1 MAESLCVSPGGM
13 LGGGLGEAAPAEFRT
28 GQRRPEVSHRVR
40 YLLVLLAICPVVS
53 GCDAVEDLFGA
64 DTVTVALVNN
74 SSLDLDVEVEIYIS
88 DQQEIPELLL
98 TELGTKLEYTIEAG
112 ETVTFSRS
120 CDDLQA
126 IIVSNADLQVVGD
139 IGPATSSDV
148 LRDGDDFSCGDTI
161 VFTFDHSIVLIDFD
175 VAVTFEP

>member
-1 MAESLCVSPGGM
+1 M
-13 LGGGLGEAAPAEFRT
+13 T
-28 GQRRPEVSHRVR
+28 HQVR
-40 YLLVLLAICPVVS
+40 YLLALLAICPVVS
-53 GCDAVEDLFGA
+53 GCDALTELFEA

-74 SSLDLDVEVEIYIS
+74 SSLGLDVEVEIYIS

-126 IIVSNADLQVVGD
+126 IVVSNAELQIVGD
-139 IGPATSSDV
+139 IGPATNSDV
-148 LRDGDDFSCGDTI
+148 LRDGDDFSCGDTV
-161 VFTFDHSIVLIDFD
+161 VFTFDHSIVLIEFD
-175 VAVTFEP
+175 VTATLEE

>member
-1 MAESLCVSPGGM
+1 MI
-13 LGGGLGEAAPAEFRT
+13 
-28 GQRRPEVSHRVR
+28 HRVR
-40 YLLVLLAICPVVS
+40 YLLVLVAIWPVVS

-88 DQQEIPELLL
+88 DQQNIPEALL
-98 TELGTKLEYTIEAG
+98 TQLGTRLTYTVEAG

-126 IIVSNADLQVVGD
+126 IIVSNADLQVLVG

-148 LRDGDDFSCGDTI
+148 LRDGDFSCGDTI

-175 VAVTFEP
+175 VTVTVEQ

>member
-1 MAESLCVSPGGM
+1 M
-13 LGGGLGEAAPAEFRT
+13 
-28 GQRRPEVSHRVR
+28 SHRVR

-53 GCDAVEDLFGA
+53 GCDALTEFFGA

-74 SSLDLDVEVEIYIS
+74 SSLGLDVEVEIYIS

-126 IIVSNADLQVVGD
+126 IVVSNAELKIIGD
-139 IGPATSSDV
+139 IGPEASSDV

-161 VFTFDHSIVLIDFD
+161 VFTFDHSILLVDFD
-175 VAVTFEP
+175 VTATLDE

>member
-1 MAESLCVSPGGM
+1 M
-13 LGGGLGEAAPAEFRT
+13 
-28 GQRRPEVSHRVR
+28 SHRIR
-40 YLLVLLAICPVVS
+40 YLLVLVAIVPVVS
-53 GCDAVEDLFGA
+53 GCEALAEFFGS
-64 DTVTVALVNN
+64 DTVTVQLVNDG
-74 SSLDLDVEVEIYIS
+74 DLDVVVEIYIS

-98 TELGTKLEYTIEAG
+98 TELGTRLEYTVEAG

-126 IIVSNADLQVVGD
+126 IVVSDADLDVISG
-139 IGPATSSDV
+139 IGPETSSDV

-175 VAVTFEP
+175 VVVTVEEASEE

>member
-1 MAESLCVSPGGM
+1 M
-13 LGGGLGEAAPAEFRT
+13 
-28 GQRRPEVSHRVR
+28 SHRVR

-53 GCDAVEDLFGA
+53 GCDALTELFGA

-74 SSLDLDVEVEIYIS
+74 SSLGLDVEVEIYIS

-98 TELGTKLEYTIEAG
+98 TELGTKLEYTVEAG

-126 IIVSNADLQVVGD
+126 IIVSNADLQLISGL
-139 IGPATSSDV
+139 GPATSSDV
-148 LRDGDDFSCGDTI
+148 LRDGDYFSCGDTI
-161 VFTFDHSIVLIDFD
+161 VFTFDHTIVLVDFD
-175 VAVTFEP
+175 VTVTLE